1 MKFVK
6 KLLPVLL
13 AASMLA
19 GACAAFAACA
29 PAVLPEPEQPEED
42 PDGGE
47 FPDIG
52 YWNLPHGFVF
62 RGVHYKGSLEVR
74 WHDLVLTED
83 VIGLCVK
90 EEDYERYRE
99 KYPDMEFWVDA
110 ENKMSNNYCGDKF
123 YICPVENYP
132 VEQCVVLRDDRQ
144 ACGIFVSDLFVMEE
158 EV

>member
-29 PAVLPEPEQPEED
+29 PALPPEQPEKD
-42 PDGGE
+42 PDEGKGNLLGYYKLPQE
-47 FPDIG
+47 FD
-52 YWNLPHGFVF
+52 F
-62 RGVHYKGSLEVR
+62 RGVHYEIGNEVR

-83 VIGLCVK
+83 VIGMCVREK
-90 EEDYERYRE
+90 DYEYYRE
-99 KYPDMEFWVDA
+99 EYPDMEFWVDA